1 MKNFIMTLID
11 WTIGLFVMGSI
22 AFMFAYAFFYD
33 TL

>member
-1 MKNFIMTLID
+1 MKGFFLCLID
-11 WTIGLFVMGSI
+11 WLVGLFVMGSI